1 MYNRYVAQEDGS
13 FQKQK
18 LSEPESSSQADFGP
32 VFQEAAPSYEPVGDF
47 RRAAPMQIGRFLKN
61 LLPANLDTEDLI
73 IILLLLLMGEGKQG
87 DSNQAMLT
95 LAAYLFL

>member
-18 LSEPESSSQADFGP
+18 LTEPVPSPQADSEPDFHN
-32 VFQEAAPSYEPVGDF
+32 AIPSYEPVRDF
-47 RRAAPMQIGRFLKN
+47 HRAAPMQIGSFLKN

-73 IILLLLLMGEGKQG
+73 IILLLLLMGEGRQG

-95 LAAYLFL
+95 LGAYLFL